1 MLAVSRTHSVI
12 GRMILLV
19 SSIRTIKFIRAR
31 GVPWGSKW
39 ESMCFVFFGSA
50 IGHHCGSQDYRRWE
64 GEG

>member
-39 ESMCFVFFGSA
+39 ESMCFVFLV
-50 IGHHCGSQDYRRWE
+50 QP
-64 GEG
+64 